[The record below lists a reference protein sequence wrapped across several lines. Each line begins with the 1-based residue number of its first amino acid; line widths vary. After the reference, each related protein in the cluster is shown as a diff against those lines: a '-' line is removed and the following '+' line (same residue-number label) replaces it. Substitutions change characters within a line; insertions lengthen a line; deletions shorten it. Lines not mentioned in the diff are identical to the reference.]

1 MLGTLSLPLLGSL
14 RNGDGDG
21 NEDGKKAIGLDWQ
34 NNNFTSVRVRVMV
47 RVRVRVK
54 G

>member
-1 MLGTLSLPLLGSL
+1 MGTLSLPLLGSL
-14 RNGDGDG
+14 HNDDADG
-21 NEDGKKAIGLDWQ
+21 NEDGKKAKGLDWQ
-34 NNNFTSVRVRVMV
+34 NNNFTSVRVRV